1 MRGVLES
8 RDMGKKK
15 PKKAKKPSSKKKKS
29 PQVTEVETT
38 FPSGNL
44 FWVVPTARNFLTGFG
59 ISELEPTRP
68 A

>member
-44 FWVVPTARNFLTGFG
+44 NN
-59 ISELEPTRP
+59 LENLVSAAEDVAEIDPIHFH
-68 A
+68 

>member
-1 MRGVLES
+1 
-8 RDMGKKK
+8 MGKKK

-29 PQVTEVETT
+29 PQVTEAEII

-44 FWVVPTARNFLTGFG
+44 FWVAPTARNFLTGFG
-59 ISELEPTRP
+59 ISEVEPRRP